1 MPIDILYPIYYNI
14 ITVKGMVPK
23 TTRQLAI
30 LHLTG
35 VRRGSQASQPSGK
48 AKTAPEPTGNAR
60 RDAVPAK
67 QRERGRDKAAGESQR
82 YRAEENERVR

>member
-1 MPIDILYPIYYNI
+1 MPIDIVLGTVYNN

-23 TTRQLAI
+23 TTRQLAT
-30 LHLTG
+30 LHLMG

-67 QRERGRDKAAGESQR
+67 QRERGRDKAAGTAQR
-82 YRAEENERVR
+82 